1 MPFQQVPWCVCGC
14 LCMLAARSQQQ
25 ANDIY
30 ESGIK
35 YLRAHK
41 TSARI
46 AHRHDFLKLCS
57 IPAALVSIE
66 CARVRGM
73 DFFFGIA
80 FRRCTTLCCKKW
92 CAYTPNTQQFPSST
106 LRLSTTNWRTAFATV
121 PRLIFKAVA
130 QPLQYLKQFQHM
142 TCAHG
147 NSGLN
152 WRHWHN
158 FLEEDQMKWA
168 KCTLGSH
175 CVFCLH
181 PCARCHVCDVYDTW
195 NLVRMRHMPTC
206 ISKKPIEISPPCI
219 TLQAHRWS
227 WSAWL
232 PKFHWHIIWCA
243 LSCVAGYLRWKG
255 TSGVWTNSQWKN
267 WKKKWVGPAWKGNV
281 GTSCSVV
288 CCWSWDGGWFG
299 DGGWWGM
306 GIVYYSYHL
315 CCLLHAIYI
324 VYHHEYWHLWEP
336 RFLRSFSQTR
346 SLYDRPRLTGS
357 LDLLGIVIYTCAM
370 YLLPIYIYICMS
382 VCMYVC
388 MHACMYVCMRVL

>member
-1 MPFQQVPWCVCGC
+1 MGQFCLNNTHLSQILLTVVIQECSGQKLLVHWEITSIPVPRPSLDWSKTELIQRMCLFNKYPGVCVCGC

-130 QPLQYLKQFQHM
+130 QPLQYLKQFQKNDM
-142 TCAHG
+142 CA
-147 NSGLN
+147 
-152 WRHWHN
+152 
-158 FLEEDQMKWA
+158 
-168 KCTLGSH
+168 
-175 CVFCLH
+175 
-181 PCARCHVCDVYDTW
+181 
-195 NLVRMRHMPTC
+195 
-206 ISKKPIEISPPCI
+206 
-219 TLQAHRWS
+219 
-227 WSAWL
+227 
-232 PKFHWHIIWCA
+232 
-243 LSCVAGYLRWKG
+243 
-255 TSGVWTNSQWKN
+255 
-267 WKKKWVGPAWKGNV
+267 
-281 GTSCSVV
+281 
-288 CCWSWDGGWFG
+288 
-299 DGGWWGM
+299 
-306 GIVYYSYHL
+306 
-315 CCLLHAIYI
+315 
-324 VYHHEYWHLWEP
+324 WE
-336 RFLRSFSQTR
+336 F
-346 SLYDRPRLTGS
+346 RP
-357 LDLLGIVIYTCAM
+357 
-370 YLLPIYIYICMS
+370 
-382 VCMYVC
+382 
-388 MHACMYVCMRVL
+388 